1 MQLID
6 SIYEEEKQLT
16 GRVSEEE
23 ELTRTLRH
31 HFVFIPATAVKL
43 H

>member
-16 GRVSEEE
+16 DRVWKEEG
-23 ELTRTLRH
+23 LTQMLVHQFGSPTVR
-31 HFVFIPATAVKL
+31 VVKL